1 MTGEIVTPSRRAKVD
16 AFLQRNRETIAAG
29 GRGRLIFALDAT
41 ASRQPTWDA
50 AATLQ
55 SEMFAM
61 VAKVGGLEVQL
72 VYYLGV
78 GKLEFSEWTSNAH
91 DLAARMRRVRCESG
105 ETQILRTLRHI
116 RGEHARKPIGAAI
129 FVGDCVEEE
138 PGVLYDATAGL
149 PSLFLFQEG
158 ADPKV
163 AIVFRELAGL
173 TKGAYAKFDSGAA
186 RELAELLRA
195 VAVFAAGGMR
205 ALTDLRTE
213 GAHRLL
219 TQLK

>member
-1 MTGEIVTPSRRAKVD
+1 MTNDLSISRRA
-16 AFLQRNRETIAAG
+16 AAETYLQRNRQALAAG
-29 GRGRLIFALDAT
+29 GPARLVFALDAT
-41 ASRQPTWDA
+41 MSRSKTWDV

-55 SEMFAM
+55 SEMFTTLAT
-61 VAKVGGLEVQL
+61 VGGLEVQL

-116 RGEHARKPIGAAI
+116 RGEHARKPISAAI

-138 PGVLYDATAGL
+138 PGVLYDAAAGL
-149 PSLFLFQEG
+149 PQLLLFQEG
-158 ADPKV
+158 ADPK
-163 AIVFRELAGL
+163 AEIVFRELARL
-173 TKGAYAKFDSGAA
+173 TKGAYAKFDSSAA

-195 VAVFAAGGMR
+195 VAAFAAGGMR

-213 GAHRLL
+213 GARRLL

>member
-1 MTGEIVTPSRRAKVD
+1 MTSDLTLSRRA
-16 AFLQRNRETIAAG
+16 AAEAYLQRNRQALGAG
-29 GRGRLIFALDAT
+29 GPARLIFALDAT
-41 ASRQPTWDA
+41 MSRSETWDV

-55 SEMFAM
+55 SEMFAT

-78 GKLEFSEWTSNAH
+78 GKFVSSEWTSEEK

-105 ETQILRTLRHI
+105 ETQILRTLRYI

-138 PGVLYDATAGL
+138 PGVLYDAAAGL
-149 PSLFLFQEG
+149 PQLFLFQEG
-158 ADPKV
+158 ADPK
-163 AIVFRELAGL
+163 AEIVFRELARL
-173 TKGAYAKFDSGAA
+173 TKGAYAKFDSSAA

-213 GAHRLL
+213 GARRLL